1 MSNQSESDLS
11 YGGNT
16 AYTTHRSITF
26 DAMNYTQALNDDDA
40 KPTASTM
47 MTMTMTI
54 QFCSK
59 WSGMLP
65 SQRAVDIQSLDN
77 TGVIIL
83 RVCIHMLCGLEF

>member
-1 MSNQSESDLS
+1 MAGTQQ
-11 YGGNT
+11 T
-16 AYTTHRSITF
+16 PHTSITF
-26 DAMNYTQALNDDDA
+26 DATNNTQALNDDDA

-59 WSGMLP
+59 WSGRLP